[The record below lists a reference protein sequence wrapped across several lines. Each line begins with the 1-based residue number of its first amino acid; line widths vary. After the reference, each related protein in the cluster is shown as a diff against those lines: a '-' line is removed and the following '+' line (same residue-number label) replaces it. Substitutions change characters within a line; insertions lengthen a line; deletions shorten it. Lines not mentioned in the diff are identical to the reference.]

1 MRKIFLFVI
10 ITTFFSFKSLG
21 QNDPTLFTVSGNPVH
36 LSEFNYIYTK
46 TNGAAATF
54 KRESVQEY
62 LDLYT
67 KFKMKVAR
75 AKDMKL
81 DTIPALKEELSGYR
95 RQLSDSYLTDKE
107 VTEKLMKEVYAR
119 MQKDVKLSHIL
130 TKIEGTD
137 TLTAYNKAKAILERL
152 NKGEDFK
159 ALATTL
165 SDDAVSKPR
174 GGDVG
179 YITAMLPDGFYDLE
193 TGIFSSTLGT
203 HSGIVRSPLGYSIL
217 KAYDIRAARGEME
230 VSHIMMRKT
239 KDGVPQPNAKLFI
252 DSIYNLLQK
261 GEAFDGLAQRYSDDH
276 NSAPK
281 GGYLGVF
288 GIGRYEMPFEDA
300 AFSLEKDGEYSKPI
314 ETSIGWHIIKRLSRK
329 GIESYDAMKSRLKS
343 KVQNDS
349 RFELAKT
356 AMVNRIKKE
365 NNFKENM
372 PTFEHFTSH
381 LDESFLTF
389 NWVPTT
395 EHTNDELF
403 TMGGKKTTVAD
414 FTKYLTALANRR
426 QAYAANTANDFK
438 KVSKMMYD
446 EFINEAALAYE
457 EAQLENKYSD
467 FKNLMREY
475 EEGILLF
482 EAIKMNV
489 WDKASQDTVGLEKF
503 HNSRKDRFM
512 WDERAQIITYSV
524 SDSAKA
530 DLEEIRKFA
539 LKNKPEDVI
548 KKFNK
553 KKDILSFTD
562 ESFEKGKNKAIESLA
577 WKAATMSDSKQGT
590 DKAWSFM
597 KVEKIMPKM
606 PKSLKEARG
615 YVVAEYQEYLEKQW
629 MDELAKTYKVV
640 INKDVLNS
648 IVK

>member
-1 MRKIFLFVI
+1 MRKIFLLAVV
-10 ITTFFSFKSLG
+10 TTLFSFKSLG
-21 QNDPTLFTVSGNPVH
+21 QNDPILFTVSGNPVH
-36 LSEFNYIYTK
+36 LSEFNYIYSK

-81 DTIPALKEELSGYR
+81 DTIPALKEELAGYR

-130 TKIEGTD
+130 TKIEGND

-152 NKGEDFK
+152 HKGEDFS

-217 KAYDIRAARGEME
+217 KAYDIRAARGEIE
-230 VSHIMMRKT
+230 VSHIMMRKA
-239 KDGVPQPNAKLFI
+239 KDGVPQPSAKLFI
-252 DSIYNLLQK
+252 DSIYTLLQK

-329 GIESYDAMKSRLKS
+329 GIEPYDAIKSRLKS

-365 NNFKENM
+365 NNFKENT

-414 FTKYLTALANRR
+414 FIKQLTVMANRR

-446 EFINEAALAYE
+446 EFINESALAYE

-503 HNSRKDRFM
+503 HNSRKDKFM
-512 WDERAQIITYSV
+512 WDERAQLITYSV
-524 SDSAKA
+524 ADSAKA
-530 DLEEIRKFA
+530 SLEEIRKFA

-562 ESFEKGKNKAIESLA
+562 ESFEKGKNKAMESLA

-590 DKAWSFM
+590 DKTWSFM
-597 KVEKIMPKM
+597 KVEKILPKM

-629 MDELAKTYKVV
+629 MDDLAKTYKVV